1 MSTGPTEEG
10 RPRSST
16 TPSDPAS
23 VPAGNGTGA
32 SVGATPNE
40 AEVSATDGSQ
50 AGSAAPSD
58 QAAPPPLPAVPT
70 ADGEALPTGSEVSS
84 TDASQAGSAALS
96 DQAAPPPPPA
106 VPTAD
111 GASPS
116 PEDEEEEGMTMLE
129 HLEELRM
136 RVIITCVALAVGLAI
151 SAIPVPG
158 YSSLTWK
165 VIAVVNTPAE
175 GSLQAIKPGE
185 VFITY
190 FKVALIVGAALAM
203 PVIIYQVM
211 AFVMPAL
218 HPHEKKYLF
227 MAAPGV
233 TISFLVGVVF
243 GYVVLLPFAIKFLL
257 GFGAEE
263 SGVDIKWSFGEYIGT
278 VTTLLFWMGM
288 SFETPL
294 IMFFLTKLRV
304 LSVQRLARFRKYAFV
319 GAFIIGAII
328 TPTPDPFNQTI
339 VSIPLYLLFELGILM
354 AKLA

>member
-106 VPTAD
+106 VPT
-111 GASPS
+111 
-116 PEDEEEEGMTMLE
+116 
-129 HLEELRM
+129 
-136 RVIITCVALAVGLAI
+136 
-151 SAIPVPG
+151 
-158 YSSLTWK
+158 